1 NQWKSNIYLKK
12 RLSKNMILESLLFLY
27 FGFAIYSAF
36 LVNDFGLILFHL
48 MLFAGFG
55 FVAFKSIFS
64 RI

>member
-1 NQWKSNIYLKK
+1 ML
-12 RLSKNMILESLLFLY
+12 LESILFLY

-36 LVNDFGLILFHL
+36 KVNDFGLILFHI